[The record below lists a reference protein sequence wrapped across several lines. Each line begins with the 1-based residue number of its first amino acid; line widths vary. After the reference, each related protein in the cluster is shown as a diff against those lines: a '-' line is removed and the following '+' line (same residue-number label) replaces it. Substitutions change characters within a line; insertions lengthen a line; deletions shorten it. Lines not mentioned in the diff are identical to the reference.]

1 MTLGLP
7 AEFSWDFLKAATSH
21 AIIGLDFLEHFQI
34 SLNPHRR
41 LMILPEMHE
50 KTSTPS
56 TTSTKLTEH
65 KAIAELHR
73 PIPTAQTVSSLENL
87 FSQYPSVFEVDNF
100 HRPTRH
106 QTLHHIR
113 TVGPPVCSKV
123 CRLSPEKLDVLKSEL
138 QKLLDLGVIEPTE
151 SPYASPVHLVPKKNP
166 GEFRITGD
174 FRLLNEQTITDKYSI
189 PLLTDFIG
197 MLAGSTVFTTLD
209 LYKSYHQIR
218 ISPEDVHKTAMIT
231 PLGNYAFKRL
241 AMGLKSAG
249 NTFCRF
255 MHEVLRGVPNCFV
268 YIDDIMIFSESE
280 EDHWKHLSEV
290 FNRLE
295 HFGLILNKDKCV
307 FAVTEVDFLGHRVD
321 SQGVRPLET
330 KVSAI
335 RDFPKP
341 RTVKDL
347 RKFLGAIN
355 FYRSFIPN
363 AGGIL
368 QPLDSLLTPGKG
380 TKKPV
385 QWSTTADVAFHAAKS
400 SLAQAASLAFPIS
413 GARIS
418 LMTDASDVAV
428 GATLQQEIDG
438 HQQPLGFFSKS
449 LSRAQRNYS
458 TFDRELLA
466 MYLSLKHFRYFLEGR
481 PFTISTDHA
490 PLTHAISSPLK
501 DAPGRRLRQLQF
513 ISEFTT
519 DIQHVKGTDNVV
531 ADLLSR
537 PTEVNALFKGY
548 QGIDLELLAREQL
561 QDPKVLE
568 LRRSNTTSLRLKEH
582 TVPDSDSPLL
592 LDTSL
597 SIPRVIV
604 PYNLRKHVFDAV
616 HSLSHPGIRASRQL
630 ISERFVWEGMQKDI
644 AEFTRA
650 CVPCQQ
656 SKIHRHNSAPLQ
668 SFLQPDSRFSAI
680 HCDLVGPLPE
690 SCGHA
695 YLLTIIDRFTR
706 HLECI
711 PLREI
716 TAKACADAFVL
727 NWVARFGCPQIM
739 TCDRGVQFT
748 SHLWEEL
755 CKFLGCKLVHTT
767 AFHPE
772 SNGFLER
779 QHRTLKAALK
789 AQENPRDWFSNLG
802 FVLLG
807 IRSSPKSDFEVSS
820 AQLCLGTSLRL
831 PGQFF
836 EPSSETPRTEYCA
849 QLCQFM
855 STLRA
860 PPPHHH
866 GTPRSYVE
874 KALQTCTHVFVKN
887 DTARSSFDRPYKGPY
902 RVLNKGDKFFTLD
915 LFTRRDVV
923 SIDRLRAAH
932 LLTPDKEPETQ
943 QPVEGR
949 SHPLPIQPSQPEA
962 SFHSYDEQPKSI
974 LRTRHGRII
983 HKPKR
988 YVHFL
993 LPTH

>member
-1 MTLGLP
+1 MAAFFNLP
-7 AEFSWDFLKAATSH
+7 PRT
-21 AIIGLDFLEHFQI
+21 GQ
-34 SLNPHRR
+34 P
-41 LMILPEMHE
+41 PE
-50 KTSTPS
+50 
-56 TTSTKLTEH
+56 
-65 KAIAELHR
+65 A
-73 PIPTAQTVSSLENL
+73 
-87 FSQYPSVFEVDNF
+87 
-100 HRPTRH
+100 
-106 QTLHHIR
+106 
-113 TVGPPVCSKV
+113 
-123 CRLSPEKLDVLKSEL
+123 
-138 QKLLDLGVIEPTE
+138 
-151 SPYASPVHLVPKKNP
+151 YA
-166 GEFRITGD
+166 
-174 FRLLNEQTITDKYSI
+174 
-189 PLLTDFIG
+189 
-197 MLAGSTVFTTLD
+197 
-209 LYKSYHQIR
+209 
-218 ISPEDVHKTAMIT
+218 T
-231 PLGNYAFKRL
+231 PLGRGRILPRAEMNNRTVHDNFGSPPL
-241 AMGLKSAG
+241 LSPDD
-249 NTFCRF
+249 F
-255 MHEVLRGVPNCFV
+255 VLRSSNNVTGTSGLTLPKFWDGDADL
-268 YIDDIMIFSESE
+268 YFSTIETIFRVRGINSEQS
-280 EDHWKHLSEV
+280 K
-290 FNRLE
+290 
-295 HFGLILNKDKCV
+295 
-307 FAVTEVDFLGHRVD
+307 
-321 SQGVRPLET
+321 
-330 KVSAI
+330 
-335 RDFPKP
+335 
-341 RTVKDL
+341 
-347 RKFLGAIN
+347 
-355 FYRSFIPN
+355 
-363 AGGIL
+363 
-368 QPLDSLLTPGKG
+368 LDSLLAALDIRHFRFLEHVLPDLNAQNAYSK
-380 TKKPV
+380 TKSVLLQHFAP
-385 QWSTTADVAFHAAKS
+385 S
-400 SLAQAASLAFPIS
+400 SDDKLERLLNGSRL
-413 GARIS
+413 
-418 LMTDASDVAV
+418 SDR
-428 GATLQQEIDG
+428 TS
-438 HQQPLGFFSKS
+438 P
-449 LSRAQRNYS
+449 SR
-458 TFDRELLA
+458 LLA
-466 MYLSLKHFRYFLEGR
+466 EMRSLLGESG
-481 PFTISTDHA
+481 SQD
-490 PLTHAISSPLK
+490 
-501 DAPGRRLRQLQF
+501 RL
-513 ISEFTT
+513 
-519 DIQHVKGTDNVV
+519 
-531 ADLLSR
+531 
-537 PTEVNALFKGY
+537 
-548 QGIDLELLAREQL
+548 
-561 QDPKVLE
+561 
-568 LRRSNTTSLRLKEH
+568 
-582 TVPDSDSPLL
+582 
-592 LDTSL
+592 
-597 SIPRVIV
+597 
-604 PYNLRKHVFDAV
+604 LRKLFLDRLPAGVRRIIV
-616 HSLSHPGIRASRQL
+616 SHPGIRASRQL

-656 SKIHRHNSAPLQ
+656 SKIHRRNSAPLQ

-789 AQENPRDWFSNLG
+789 VQENPRDWFSNLG

>member
-1 MTLGLP
+1 MAAFFNLP
-7 AEFSWDFLKAATSH
+7 PRT
-21 AIIGLDFLEHFQI
+21 GQ
-34 SLNPHRR
+34 P
-41 LMILPEMHE
+41 PE
-50 KTSTPS
+50 
-56 TTSTKLTEH
+56 
-65 KAIAELHR
+65 
-73 PIPTAQTVSSLENL
+73 
-87 FSQYPSVFEVDNF
+87 
-100 HRPTRH
+100 
-106 QTLHHIR
+106 
-113 TVGPPVCSKV
+113 G
-123 CRLSPEKLDVLKSEL
+123 
-138 QKLLDLGVIEPTE
+138 
-151 SPYASPVHLVPKKNP
+151 YA
-166 GEFRITGD
+166 
-174 FRLLNEQTITDKYSI
+174 
-189 PLLTDFIG
+189 
-197 MLAGSTVFTTLD
+197 
-209 LYKSYHQIR
+209 
-218 ISPEDVHKTAMIT
+218 T
-231 PLGNYAFKRL
+231 PLGRGRILPRAEMNNRTVHDNFGSPPL
-241 AMGLKSAG
+241 LSPDD
-249 NTFCRF
+249 F
-255 MHEVLRGVPNCFV
+255 VLRSSNNVTGTSGLTLPKFWDGGADL
-268 YIDDIMIFSESE
+268 YFSTIETIFRVRGINSEQS
-280 EDHWKHLSEV
+280 K
-290 FNRLE
+290 
-295 HFGLILNKDKCV
+295 
-307 FAVTEVDFLGHRVD
+307 
-321 SQGVRPLET
+321 
-330 KVSAI
+330 
-335 RDFPKP
+335 
-341 RTVKDL
+341 
-347 RKFLGAIN
+347 
-355 FYRSFIPN
+355 
-363 AGGIL
+363 
-368 QPLDSLLTPGKG
+368 LDSLLAALDIRHFRFLEHVLPDLNAQNAYSKTKSVLLQHFAPSSDDKLERLLNGSRLSDRTSPSKLLAEMRSLLGESGSQDRLLRKLFLDRLPAGVRRIIVSHPVEDLDQLAKIADRVMEENRKCTSGFGDGPEYNDYASSIG
-380 TKKPV
+380 TSNV
-385 QWSTTADVAFHAAKS
+385 SLSTLHETVTD
-400 SLAQAASLAFPIS
+400 LAQTVTS
-413 GARIS
+413 
-418 LMTDASDVAV
+418 
-428 GATLQQEIDG
+428 
-438 HQQPLGFFSKS
+438 
-449 LSRAQRNYS
+449 
-458 TFDRELLA
+458 
-466 MYLSLKHFRYFLEGR
+466 
-481 PFTISTDHA
+481 
-490 PLTHAISSPLK
+490 LTHSLQSMPHTPDNFPNTRDNNATTTSFSQRSPVARDTSPSRSSTSV
-501 DAPGRRLRQLQF
+501 RLRSF
-513 ISEFTT
+513 SPSPSSSGHSRSWSPRRRPAWG
-519 DIQHVKGTDNVV
+519 D
-531 ADLLSR
+531 R

-548 QGIDLELLAREQL
+548 QGIDLELLAPEQL

-568 LRRSNTTSLRLKEH
+568 LRRSNTTSLCLKEH

-597 SIPRVIV
+597 FIPRVIV

-974 LRTRHGRII
+974 LRTLHGRII